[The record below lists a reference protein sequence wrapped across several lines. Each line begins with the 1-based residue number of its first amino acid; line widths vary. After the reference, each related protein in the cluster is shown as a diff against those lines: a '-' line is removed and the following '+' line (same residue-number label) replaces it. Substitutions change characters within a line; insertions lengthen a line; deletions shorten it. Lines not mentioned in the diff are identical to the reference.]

1 MYRVKDLVPINEYTT
16 YRGTVLTFKPD
27 CYYFDVV
34 NHKVYSKHNGELS
47 KLKSLKKYAK
57 HTKEIHYRY
66 YALSDVNHRQR
77 FIPRSGLAKVF
88 VKQDE

>member
-16 YRGTVLTFKPD
+16 YRGTVLTFKPG

-34 NHKVYSKHNGELS
+34 NHKVYSKHNG
-47 KLKSLKKYAK
+47 KLIKKKTIKKYAK
-57 HTKEIHYRY
+57 HTKEIYYRY
-66 YALSDVNHRQR
+66 YALYDVNHKNRI
-77 FIPRSGLAKVF
+77 IPRSGLAKAF